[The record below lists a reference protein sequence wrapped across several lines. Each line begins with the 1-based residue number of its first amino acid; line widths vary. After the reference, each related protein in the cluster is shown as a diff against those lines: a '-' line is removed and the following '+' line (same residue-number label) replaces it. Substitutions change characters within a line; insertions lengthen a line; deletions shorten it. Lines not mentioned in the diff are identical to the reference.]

1 LEAAKDVI
9 FGMTANPHLYHVSP
23 HLEYLLNV
31 CGGVGG
37 YLEIAIIQI
46 SRIRSAKTDVAIF
59 IVLDKVTTCVLSHY
73 PKVFSRFA
81 NSIEVHS
88 FPVGHINMLSVV
100 I

>member
-1 LEAAKDVI
+1 LTVLSGTHSVELFAQVKISQCKFIDIDLSLIELEAAKDVI

-46 SRIRSAKTDVAIF
+46 SMIGSAKTDVAIF
-59 IVLDKVTTCVLSHY
+59 IVL
-73 PKVFSRFA
+73 
-81 NSIEVHS
+81 
-88 FPVGHINMLSVV
+88 G
-100 I
+100 